1 MEELPITEPIATNK
15 YIICES
21 SEHYKAV
28 NLLISQQLG
37 YERDGTSRYAPEEP
51 DTFNVDN
58 LPVMLITVQVQE
70 QCNLEG
76 LELVDSFE
84 PYVDEIEIPEEQ

>member
-1 MEELPITEPIATNK
+1 MEELPIELPTIK
-15 YIICES
+15 YIIFDTIED
-21 SEHYKAV
+21 YKAT
-28 NLLISQQLG
+28 NHAISQSLG

-51 DTFNVDN
+51 DTFNIDN

-70 QCNLEG
+70 QCNCLEG
-76 LELVDSFE
+76 MELVDSFE

>member
-1 MEELPITEPIATNK
+1 MK

-21 SEHYKAV
+21 IEQYKAI
-28 NLLISQQLG
+28 NQMISLSLG

-51 DTFNVDN
+51 DTFNIDN

-84 PYVDEIEIPEEQ
+84 PYVEEIEIPEQ